1 MVKKISLLGL
11 LLALSIAADA
21 YVRQTHRNERGI
33 IYIHWSPSQAEAGI
47 PFAVDAGSFPFPK
60 AAVVRIAQKGFNDW
74 AAVPSAFITFK
85 DETEIPPSP
94 PNPRNEI
101 VYDETGSIINAPEG
115 TGVIAI
121 ARLSWNPAGLIVE
134 ADIIFNGRD
143 FEFSIDDNTTPEN
156 RIDLQGVMTHEIGH
170 LLGLDHSP
178 LVGTPSTRPTMYPY
192 NTPEAPRQE
201 RSLEPDDHAG
211 ITAIYPLNCLTG
223 GISGQIIGPNGPA
236 FGVHVVAYRAD
247 TQTFVASAMSGS
259 AGTGEDGRYKIL
271 GLPPGDYH
279 IAIEPHNWRISPEN
293 FGGIF
298 SQPFEG
304 DFEKEFYD
312 NVFQQ
317 KNAQIVRV
325 EIDPSCVEIRPIS
338 PDSVSSITSNIDFAL
353 GPSAPG
359 APFIK
364 KPNFPFHTP
373 DPNGPYRFSATVT
386 DNKGI
391 AAVELHYRINGGPIR
406 VKPMTSAPGDS
417 VFVGEISGQ
426 RAGSI
431 IRYRLIARD
440 SDGNETPMPALE
452 LSMLQFEVLVL
463 SGSPVAFVAL
473 RDANALAVIDMGP
486 GKEVA
491 RIPTGISPLSVLM
504 TPDERYIFV
513 ANSGS
518 ERGASDNR
526 ITVIETATHRVA
538 ATIEVATNPLDLA
551 LSADGELLYV
561 THANEKTVSII
572 EVATLTARPS
582 RIRVPPAV
590 VRGPYGVA
598 ISPDGAR
605 LYVTDIGN
613 NQVLVINTA
622 RRTTIGRVNVI
633 SEPRSLVMSADGRR
647 LYVSGGGF
655 NTTNGGISIVAAD
668 TARVPYTD
676 ASRLVETI
684 STGESGIFRLAL
696 SPDGTRLYATD
707 RVNAQLLVID
717 VNENR
722 IVKRR
727 DVLPGGEESR
737 DLFVSPDGSR
747 VYVTN
752 QNSHELVV
760 FDAESLNILRTL
772 HLSDRP
778 RGVAVRAQPAV
789 FRPRRDVSAR
799 ADFNGD
805 GQVGFPDFLLFVTAF
820 GTENPDPRFDL
831 DDDGKVGFS
840 DFLVFA
846 GVFGKTV
853 GA

>member
-1 MVKKISLLGL
+1 MVKKISILGL

-21 YVRQTHRNERGI
+21 YVRQTYRNERGI
-33 IYIHWSPSQAEAGI
+33 IHIRWAALRAQDGI
-47 PFAVDAGSFPFPK
+47 PFAVNAGSFPFPK
-60 AAVVRIAQKGFNDW
+60 ADVVRIAQKGFNDW
-74 AAVPSAFITFK
+74 AAVPSAFITFE
-85 DETEIPPSP
+85 DQTEIPASP
-94 PNPRNEI
+94 PDPRNEI
-101 VYDETGSIINAPEG
+101 VYDETGNIINAPEG

-121 ARLSWNPAGLIVE
+121 ARLSWNPAGLIVD

-143 FEFSIDDNTTPEN
+143 FTFSIDDNTTPEN
-156 RIDLQGVMTHEIGH
+156 RVDLQGVMTHEIGH

-211 ITAIYPLNCLTG
+211 ITAIYPLDCLTG

-247 TQTFVASAMSGS
+247 TETFVASAMSGS

-279 IAIEPHNWRISPEN
+279 VAIEPHNWRISPEN

-298 SQPFEG
+298 SQPFDG

-312 NVFQQ
+312 NVFKQD
-317 KNAQIVRV
+317 NAQIVRV
-325 EIDPSCVEIRPIS
+325 EIEPSCVEIRPIS
-338 PDSVSSITSNIDFAL
+338 PDDFRSIKKNIDFAL

-391 AAVELHYRINGGPIR
+391 AAVELHYRVNGGPIR
-406 VKPMTSAPGDS
+406 MVQMKSALGDS
-417 VFVGEISGQ
+417 VFIGEIGGQ
-426 RAGSI
+426 RVGSI
-431 IRYRLIARD
+431 IYYRLIARD

-452 LSMLQFEVLVL
+452 LPPLQFEVLAL

-473 RDANALAVIDMGP
+473 REANALAVIDMGP

-518 ERGASDNR
+518 ARGASDNR

-538 ATIEVATNPLDLA
+538 ATIEVGTNPLDFA
-551 LSADGELLYV
+551 LTADGELLYV
-561 THANEKTVSII
+561 TNAEEKRVSII
-572 EVATLTARPS
+572 EVDSLTARPS
-582 RIRVPPAV
+582 RISVPAMD
-590 VRGPYGVA
+590 GPYGVA
-598 ISPDGAR
+598 ISPDGER
-605 LYVTDIGN
+605 LYVTDIEGA
-613 NQVLVINTA
+613 QVLVINTK
-622 RRTTIGRVNVI
+622 RRATIGRVNVV
-633 SEPRSLVMSADGRR
+633 SEPRSLILSADGRR

-655 NTTNGGISIVAAD
+655 RTTSGGISIVATD
-668 TARVPYTD
+668 TARAPYRD

-684 STGESGIFRLAL
+684 STGDSGIFRMAL

-707 RVNAQLLVID
+707 RVNAQLLAID

-722 IVKRR
+722 IVERV

-772 HLSDRP
+772 HLDDGP

-789 FRPRRDVSAR
+789 FRPRQDVATR

-805 GQVGFPDFLLFVTAF
+805 GQVGFPDFLLFASAF
-820 GTENPDPRFDL
+820 GAENPDPRFDL
-831 DDDGKVGFS
+831 DNDGKVDFS

>member
-1 MVKKISLLGL
+1 MVKKISLIGL

-21 YVRQTHRNERGI
+21 YVRQTHRNERGNI
-33 IYIHWSPSQAEAGI
+33 IYIRWAEPRAEAGI

-74 AAVPSAFITFK
+74 AAVPSAYITFK

-143 FEFSIDDNTTPEN
+143 FTFSIDDNTTPEN
-156 RIDLQGVMTHEIGH
+156 RVDLQGVMTHEIGH

-211 ITAIYPLNCLTG
+211 ITAIYPVEGLTG

-247 TQTFVASAMSGS
+247 TQTFVASALSGS
-259 AGTGEDGRYKIL
+259 AGTGEDGRYEIL

-298 SQPFEG
+298 SQPFDG

-325 EIDPSCVEIRPIS
+325 EIDRVIS
-338 PDSVSSITSNIDFAL
+338 NKNFAL

-406 VKPMTSAPGDS
+406 VTPMTSAPGDS

-431 IRYRLIARD
+431 IYYRLIARD

-538 ATIEVATNPLDLA
+538 APIEVATNPLDLA

-613 NQVLVINTA
+613 NQVLVIDTA

-655 NTTNGGISIVAAD
+655 RTTNGGIWVIE
-668 TARVPYTD
+668 TD
-676 ASRLVETI
+676 ASRTGFTDTSRVVKMI
-684 STGESGIFRLAL
+684 PTGESGIFRMAL

-722 IVKRR
+722 IVERR

-772 HLSDRP
+772 RLSDRP

-799 ADFNGD
+799 ADFNND
-805 GQVGFPDFLLFVTAF
+805 GQVGFPDFLLFVAAF

>member
-1 MVKKISLLGL
+1 M
-11 LLALSIAADA
+11 
-21 YVRQTHRNERGI
+21 
-33 IYIHWSPSQAEAGI
+33 
-47 PFAVDAGSFPFPK
+47 
-60 AAVVRIAQKGFNDW
+60 
-74 AAVPSAFITFK
+74 
-85 DETEIPPSP
+85 
-94 PNPRNEI
+94 
-101 VYDETGSIINAPEG
+101 
-115 TGVIAI
+115 
-121 ARLSWNPAGLIVE
+121 
-134 ADIIFNGRD
+134 
-143 FEFSIDDNTTPEN
+143 
-156 RIDLQGVMTHEIGH
+156 
-170 LLGLDHSP
+170 
-178 LVGTPSTRPTMYPY
+178 
-192 NTPEAPRQE
+192 
-201 RSLEPDDHAG
+201 
-211 ITAIYPLNCLTG
+211 
-223 GISGQIIGPNGPA
+223 
-236 FGVHVVAYRAD
+236 
-247 TQTFVASAMSGS
+247 
-259 AGTGEDGRYKIL
+259 
-271 GLPPGDYH
+271 
-279 IAIEPHNWRISPEN
+279 
-293 FGGIF
+293 
-298 SQPFEG
+298 
-304 DFEKEFYD
+304 
-312 NVFQQ
+312 
-317 KNAQIVRV
+317 
-325 EIDPSCVEIRPIS
+325 
-338 PDSVSSITSNIDFAL
+338 
-353 GPSAPG
+353 
-359 APFIK
+359 
-364 KPNFPFHTP
+364 
-373 DPNGPYRFSATVT
+373 T

-406 VKPMTSAPGDS
+406 VEPMTSAPGDS

-431 IRYRLIARD
+431 IHYRLIARD

-655 NTTNGGISIVAAD
+655 NTTNGGISIVATD

-722 IVKRR
+722 IVERKE
-727 DVLPGGEESR
+727 VLPGGEESR

-752 QNSHELVV
+752 QDSDELVV

-772 HLSDRP
+772 RLSDRP

-799 ADFNGD
+799 ADFNDD

-820 GTENPDPRFDL
+820 GAENPDPRFDL

>member
-33 IYIHWSPSQAEAGI
+33 IYIRWAEPRAEAGI

-60 AAVVRIAQKGFNDW
+60 ADVVRIAQKGFNDW

-85 DETEIPPSP
+85 DETEIPPRP
-94 PNPRNEI
+94 PDPRNEI

-211 ITAIYPLNCLTG
+211 ITAIYPVEGLTG

-247 TQTFVASAMSGS
+247 TQTFVASALSGS
-259 AGTGEDGRYKIL
+259 AGTGEDGRYEIL

-298 SQPFEG
+298 SQPFDG

-325 EIDPSCVEIRPIS
+325 EIDRVIS
-338 PDSVSSITSNIDFAL
+338 NKNFAL

-406 VKPMTSAPGDS
+406 VEQMSSASGDS

-452 LSMLQFEVLVL
+452 LSMLQFEVLAL

-473 RDANALAVIDMGP
+473 KDANALAVIDMGP

-491 RIPTGISPLSVLM
+491 RIPTGIAPLSVLM

-518 ERGASDNR
+518 GNGASDNR

-561 THANEKTVSII
+561 THAEEKRVSII
-572 EVATLTARPS
+572 EVDSLVVRPS
-582 RIRVPPAV
+582 RIRVSPAV
-590 VRGPYGVA
+590 DGPYGVA

-605 LYVTDIGN
+605 LYVTAISN
-613 NQVLVINTA
+613 NQVLVIDTA
-622 RRTTIGRVNVI
+622 RPPNYTVNRIDVI
-633 SEPRSLVMSADGRR
+633 SEPRSLILSADGRR

-655 NTTNGGISIVAAD
+655 RTTNGGIWVIE
-668 TARVPYTD
+668 TD
-676 ASRLVETI
+676 ASRTGFTDTSRVVKMI
-684 STGESGIFRLAL
+684 PTGESGIFRMAL

-727 DVLPGGEESR
+727 DVLPGGLESR

-752 QNSHELVV
+752 QDSDELVV

-772 HLSDRP
+772 RLSDRP

-799 ADFNGD
+799 ADFNDD

-820 GTENPDPRFDL
+820 GAENPDPRFDL

>member
-21 YVRQTHRNERGI
+21 YVRQTYRNERGI
-33 IYIHWSPSQAEAGI
+33 IHIHWSPSRAEAGI
-47 PFAVDAGSFPFPK
+47 PFAVNAGSFPFAE

-85 DETEIPPSP
+85 DEGTTRISASPSDR
-94 PNPRNEI
+94 RNAI
-101 VYDETGSIINAPEG
+101 VYDETGNIINAPEG

-121 ARLSWNPAGLIVE
+121 ARLNWNPAGLIVD

-143 FEFSIDDNTTPEN
+143 FTFSIDDNTTPEN
-156 RIDLQGVMTHEIGH
+156 RVDLQGVMTHEIGH

-211 ITAIYPLNCLTG
+211 ITAIYPVEGLTG
-223 GISGQIIGPNGPA
+223 GIEGQIIGPNGPA

-247 TQTFVASAMSGS
+247 TETFVASAMSGS
-259 AGTGEDGRYKIL
+259 AGTGEDGRYEIL

-279 IAIEPHNWRISPEN
+279 IAIEPHNWRISPDN

-298 SQPFEG
+298 SQPFDG

-312 NVFQQ
+312 NVFKQT
-317 KNAQIVRV
+317 NAQIVRV
-325 EIDPSCVEIRPIS
+325 EIDKVIP
-338 PDSVSSITSNIDFAL
+338 NIDFAL

-391 AAVELHYRINGGPIR
+391 AAVELHYQINGGPIR
-406 VKPMTSAPGDS
+406 MVPMKSALGDS
-417 VFVGEISGQ
+417 VFIGEIGGQ
-426 RAGSI
+426 RVGSI
-431 IRYRLIARD
+431 IYYRLIARD

-452 LSMLQFEVLVL
+452 LPMLQFEVLAL

-473 RDANALAVIDMGP
+473 REANALAVIDMGP

-518 ERGASDNR
+518 QSATSDNR

-538 ATIEVATNPLDLA
+538 ATIEVATNPLDFA
-551 LSADGELLYV
+551 LTADGELLYV
-561 THANEKTVSII
+561 THAEEKRISII
-572 EVATLTARPS
+572 KVDSLGARNY
-582 RIRVPPAV
+582 RIRVPPV
-590 VRGPYGVA
+590 VDGPYGVA
-598 ISPDGAR
+598 ISPDGER
-605 LYVTDIGN
+605 LYVTAIGN
-613 NQVLVINTA
+613 NEVLVINTA
-622 RRTTIGRVNVI
+622 RPGYTVKRIDVI
-633 SEPRSLVMSADGRR
+633 SEPRSLILSADGRR

-655 NTTNGGISIVAAD
+655 RTMNGGIWVIE
-668 TARVPYTD
+668 TD
-676 ASRLVETI
+676 ASRTGLDTSRVIGMI
-684 STGESGIFRLAL
+684 STGDSGIFRMAL

-707 RVNAQLLVID
+707 RVNAQLLAID

-722 IVKRR
+722 IVKRV

-752 QNSHELVV
+752 QDSHELVV

-789 FRPRRDVSAR
+789 FRPRQDVSAR

-805 GQVGFPDFLLFVTAF
+805 GQVGFPDFLLFASAF
-820 GTENPDPRFDL
+820 GAENPDPRFDL
-831 DDDGKVGFS
+831 DNDGKVNFS

>member
-1 MVKKISLLGL
+1 MVKKISLIGL

-21 YVRQTHRNERGI
+21 YVRQTHRNERGNI
-33 IYIHWSPSQAEAGI
+33 IYIHWAEPRAEAGI

-85 DETEIPPSP
+85 DETEIPASP

-143 FEFSIDDNTTPEN
+143 FTFSIDDNTTPEN
-156 RIDLQGVMTHEIGH
+156 RVDLQGVMTHEIGH

-211 ITAIYPLNCLTG
+211 ITAIYPVDGLTG

-247 TQTFVASAMSGS
+247 TQTFVASALSGS
-259 AGTGEDGRYKIL
+259 AGTGEDGRYEIL

-298 SQPFEG
+298 SQPFDG

-325 EIDPSCVEIRPIS
+325 EIDRVIS
-338 PDSVSSITSNIDFAL
+338 NKNFAL

-406 VKPMTSAPGDS
+406 VKPMTSVPGDS

-431 IRYRLIARD
+431 IHYRLIARD

-513 ANSGS
+513 ANSGTGN
-518 ERGASDNR
+518 GASDNR

-561 THANEKTVSII
+561 THAEEKRVSII
-572 EVATLTARPS
+572 EVDSLAARTS
-582 RIRVPPAV
+582 RIPVPAM
-590 VRGPYGVA
+590 RGPYGVA

-605 LYVTDIGN
+605 LYVADNGDD
-613 NQVLVINTA
+613 QVLVINTA
-622 RRTTIGRVNVI
+622 IRRTIRRVNVV
-633 SEPRSLVMSADGRR
+633 SEPRSLILSADGRR
-647 LYVSGGGF
+647 LYVSGY
-655 NTTNGGISIVAAD
+655 NGGISIVATD
-668 TARVPYTD
+668 TARATYTD
-676 ASRLVETI
+676 ASRVVETI

-722 IVKRR
+722 IVEREN
-727 DVLPGGEESR
+727 VLPGGEESR

-778 RGVAVRAQPAV
+778 RGVTVRAQPAV

-799 ADFNGD
+799 ADFNDD

>member
-1 MVKKISLLGL
+1 MVKKISLIGL

-21 YVRQTHRNERGI
+21 YVRQTHRNERGNI
-33 IYIHWSPSQAEAGI
+33 IYIHWAEPRAEAGI

-74 AAVPSAFITFK
+74 AAVPSAYITFK
-85 DETEIPPSP
+85 DETEIPASP
-94 PNPRNEI
+94 PDPRNEI
-101 VYDETGSIINAPEG
+101 VYDKTGDLINAPEG

-143 FEFSIDDNTTPEN
+143 FTFSIDDNTTPEN
-156 RIDLQGVMTHEIGH
+156 RVDLQGVMTHEIGH

-211 ITAIYPLNCLTG
+211 ITAIYPVEGLTG

-247 TQTFVASAMSGS
+247 TQTFVASALSGS
-259 AGTGEDGRYKIL
+259 AGTGEDGRYEIL

-298 SQPFEG
+298 SQPFDG

-325 EIDPSCVEIRPIS
+325 EIDRVIS
-338 PDSVSSITSNIDFAL
+338 NKNFAL

-406 VKPMTSAPGDS
+406 VTPMTSAPGDS

-431 IRYRLIARD
+431 IHYRLIARD

-463 SGSPVAFVAL
+463 SGSPVAFVVL

-598 ISPDGAR
+598 ISPDGER

-684 STGESGIFRLAL
+684 STGESGIFRMAL

-752 QNSHELVV
+752 QDSHELVV

-799 ADFNGD
+799 ADFNDD
-805 GQVGFPDFLLFVTAF
+805 GQVGFPDFRLFVAAF

>member
-1 MVKKISLLGL
+1 MVKKISILGL
-11 LLALSIAADA
+11 VLALSIAADA
-21 YVRQTHRNERGI
+21 YVRQTYRNERGI
-33 IYIHWSPSQAEAGI
+33 IYIHWSPSRAEAGI
-47 PFAVDAGSFPFPK
+47 PFAVNAGSFPF
-60 AAVVRIAQKGFNDW
+60 AEADVVRIAQKGFNDW

-85 DETEIPPSP
+85 DEGTTRIFASPSDR
-94 PNPRNEI
+94 RNAI

-121 ARLSWNPAGLIVE
+121 ARLNWNPAGQIVD

-143 FEFSIDDNTTPEN
+143 FTFSIDDNTTPEN
-156 RIDLQGVMTHEIGH
+156 RVDLQGVMTHEIGH

-211 ITAIYPLNCLTG
+211 ITAIYPVEGLTG
-223 GISGQIIGPNGPA
+223 GIKGQIIGPNGPA

-247 TQTFVASAMSGS
+247 TETFVASALSGS
-259 AGTGEDGRYKIL
+259 ASTGEDGRYEIL

-312 NVFQQ
+312 NAFQQ
-317 KNAQIVRV
+317 VNAQIVRV
-325 EIDPSCVEIRPIS
+325 EIDRVIP
-338 PDSVSSITSNIDFAL
+338 NIDFAL

-391 AAVELHYRINGGPIR
+391 AAVELHYQINGGPIR
-406 VKPMTSAPGDS
+406 MVPMNSAPGDS
-417 VFVGEISGQ
+417 VFIGEIGGQ
-426 RAGSI
+426 RVGSI
-431 IRYRLIARD
+431 IYYRLIARD
-440 SDGNETPMPALE
+440 SDGNETPMPALD
-452 LSMLQFEVLVL
+452 LPMLQFEVLAL

-473 RDANALAVIDMGP
+473 REANALAVIDMGP

-518 ERGASDNR
+518 QSATSDNR

-538 ATIEVATNPLDLA
+538 ATIEVGTNPLDFA

-561 THANEKTVSII
+561 THAEEKRISII
-572 EVATLTARPS
+572 KVDSLGARNY
-582 RIRVPPAV
+582 RIRVPPV
-590 VRGPYGVA
+590 VDGPYGVA
-598 ISPDGAR
+598 ISPDGER
-605 LYVTDIGN
+605 LYVTAIGN
-613 NQVLVINTA
+613 NEVLVINTA
-622 RRTTIGRVNVI
+622 RRATIGRVNVV
-633 SEPRSLVMSADGRR
+633 SEPRSLILSADGRR

-655 NTTNGGISIVAAD
+655 RTTNGGIWVIE
-668 TARVPYTD
+668 TD
-676 ASRLVETI
+676 ASR
-684 STGESGIFRLAL
+684 TGLDTSRVVDMIPTGDSGIFRMAL

-707 RVNAQLLVID
+707 RVNAQLLAID

-722 IVKRR
+722 IVERK

-789 FRPRRDVSAR
+789 FRPRQDVATR

-805 GQVGFPDFLLFVTAF
+805 GQVGFPDFLLFASAF
-820 GTENPDPRFDL
+820 GAENPDPRFDL
-831 DDDGKVGFS
+831 DNDGKVDFS

>member
-1 MVKKISLLGL
+1 MVKKISLIGL

-33 IYIHWSPSQAEAGI
+33 IHIRWAELRAEAGI

-60 AAVVRIAQKGFNDW
+60 ADVVRIAQKGFNDW

-143 FEFSIDDNTTPEN
+143 FTFSIDDNTTPEN

-211 ITAIYPLNCLTG
+211 ITAIYPVEGLTG

-247 TQTFVASAMSGS
+247 TQTFVASALSGS

-298 SQPFEG
+298 SQPFDG

-317 KNAQIVRV
+317 DNAQIVRV
-325 EIDPSCVEIRPIS
+325 KIDQVI
-338 PDSVSSITSNIDFAL
+338 SNIDFAL

-406 VKPMTSAPGDS
+406 MEPMLSAPGDS

-431 IRYRLIARD
+431 IQYRLIARD

-473 RDANALAVIDMGP
+473 REANALVVIDMGP

-491 RIPTGISPLSVLM
+491 RIPTGIAPLSVLM

-518 ERGASDNR
+518 GNGASDNR

-572 EVATLTARPS
+572 EVATLTVARPS
-582 RIRVPPAV
+582 RIRMPPAV

-605 LYVTDIGN
+605 LYVTDIDGD
-613 NQVLVINTA
+613 QVLVINTE
-622 RRTTIGRVNVI
+622 RRATIGYVKEV
-633 SEPRSLVMSADGRR
+633 SDPRSLVMSADGRR
-647 LYVSGGGF
+647 LYASGY
-655 NTTNGGISIVAAD
+655 NGGIWVIE
-668 TARVPYTD
+668 TD
-676 ASRLVETI
+676 ASRVGLDTSRVVKMI
-684 STGESGIFRLAL
+684 PTGESGIFRMAL

-722 IVKRR
+722 IVKREN
-727 DVLPGGEESR
+727 VLPGGEESR

-772 HLSDRP
+772 RLSDRP

-799 ADFNGD
+799 ADFNDD

-820 GTENPDPRFDL
+820 GAENPDPRFDL

-846 GVFGKTV
+846 NVFGKTV

>member
-21 YVRQTHRNERGI
+21 YVRQTYRNERGI
-33 IYIHWSPSQAEAGI
+33 IYIRWAEPRAEAGI
-47 PFAVDAGSFPFPK
+47 SFAVKADSFPFPK
-60 AAVVRIAQKGFNDW
+60 ADVVRIAQKGFNDW
-74 AAVPSAFITFK
+74 ADVPSAYITFK
-85 DETEIPPSP
+85 DETENPPSP
-94 PNPRNEI
+94 PDPRNEI

-121 ARLSWNPAGLIVE
+121 ARLSWNPNGLIVG

-143 FEFSIDDNTTPEN
+143 FTFSIDDNTTPEN

-170 LLGLDHSP
+170 FLGLDHSP

-201 RSLEPDDHAG
+201 RSLEPDDRAG
-211 ITAIYPLNCLTG
+211 ITAIYPAEGLTG
-223 GISGQIIGPNGPA
+223 GIRGQIIGPNGPA

-247 TQTFVASAMSGS
+247 TETFVASAMSGS
-259 AGTGEDGRYKIL
+259 AGTGEDGRYEIL

-279 IAIEPHNWRISPEN
+279 IAIEPHNWRISPDN

-317 KNAQIVRV
+317 ANAQIVRV
-325 EIDPSCVEIRPIS
+325 EINRVIP
-338 PDSVSSITSNIDFAL
+338 NIDFAL

-391 AAVELHYRINGGPIR
+391 AAVELHYRINGGRIQ
-406 VKPMTSAPGDS
+406 VASMSSAPGDS
-417 VFVGEISGQ
+417 VFIGEIGGQ

-431 IRYRLIARD
+431 IHYRLIARD

-452 LSMLQFEVLVL
+452 LPMLQFEVLAL

-473 RDANALAVIDMGP
+473 RQANALAVIDMGP
-486 GKEVA
+486 GKEVV

-538 ATIEVATNPLDLA
+538 ATIEVGTNPLDLA
-551 LSADGELLYV
+551 LTADGELLYV
-561 THANEKTVSII
+561 TNAEEKRVSII
-572 EVATLTARPS
+572 EVATLTVRSS
-582 RIRVPPAV
+582 RISVPAM
-590 VRGPYGVA
+590 RGPYGVA
-598 ISPDGAR
+598 ISPDGER

-613 NQVLVINTA
+613 NEVLVINTKLKA
-622 RRTTIGRVNVI
+622 TVNRIDVI
-633 SEPRSLVMSADGRR
+633 SEPRSLILSADGRR

-655 NTTNGGISIVAAD
+655 VNPNGGIWVIE
-668 TARVPYTD
+668 TD
-676 ASRLVETI
+676 ASRTGFRDTSRVVEMI
-684 STGESGIFRLAL
+684 STGASGIFRMAL

-707 RVNAQLLVID
+707 RVNAQLLAID

-722 IVKRR
+722 IVKRE
-727 DVLPGGEESR
+727 DVLPGGVESR
-737 DLFVSPDGSR
+737 DLFVSSDGSR

-752 QNSHELVV
+752 QDSHELVV
-760 FDAESLNILRTL
+760 FDAESLHILRTL
-772 HLSDRP
+772 RLDDGP

-789 FRPRRDVSAR
+789 FRPRQDVSAR
-799 ADFNGD
+799 ADFNND
-805 GQVGFPDFLLFVTAF
+805 GQVGFPDFLLFVAEF

-831 DDDGKVGFS
+831 DDDGKVDFS

-846 GVFGKTV
+846 DVFGKTV